1 MTNHTKR
8 YLWLF
13 TSILILSALIP
24 GSAMAQGSYPTD
36 DDVNAVAK
44 QLYCPVCENIPLDA
58 CGTTACEQ
66 WRGIIRDRLSEG
78 WTEDQI
84 KTYFVDQYGD
94 RVLAE
99 PPRSGF
105 NWLVY
110 IVPLLIFVGGFVLL
124 IGAFQRWRK
133 AEPEVSSRKNAKQA
147 VKLKKAS
154 DEDISRVEE
163 ELNKRSKG

>member
-1 MTNHTKR
+1 MINHTKR
-8 YLWLF
+8 FLWLL
-13 TSILILSALIP
+13 TSVLILAALIP
-24 GSAMAQGSYPTD
+24 GSTLAQGSYPTD

-66 WRGIIRDRLSEG
+66 WRGIIRDKLSEG

-84 KTYFVDQYGD
+84 KDYFVDQYGD

-99 PPRSGF
+99 PPKRGF
-105 NWLVY
+105 NLVVY
-110 IVPLLIFVGGFVLL
+110 LVPLLVFVGGFILL
-124 IGAFQRWRK
+124 ILAFQRWRT
-133 AEPEVSSRKNAKQA
+133 AEPEVRSRKNAKRA
-147 VKLKKAS
+147 AESRKAP
-154 DEDISRVEE
+154 DEYISRVEE

>member
-1 MTNHTKR
+1 MINHTKR
-8 YLWLF
+8 FLWLF
-13 TSILILSALIP
+13 TFTLILAVLIP

-66 WRGIIRDRLSEG
+66 WRGIIRDKLSEG

-99 PPRSGF
+99 P
-105 NWLVY
+105 
-110 IVPLLIFVGGFVLL
+110 
-124 IGAFQRWRK
+124 
-133 AEPEVSSRKNAKQA
+133 AKGRF
-147 VKLKKAS
+147 
-154 DEDISRVEE
+154 DH
-163 ELNKRSKG
+163 

>member
-1 MTNHTKR
+1 MINHTKR
-8 YLWLF
+8 FLWLL
-13 TSILILSALIP
+13 TSVLILAALIP

-124 IGAFQRWRK
+124 IRAFQRWRN
-133 AEPEVSSRKNAKQA
+133 AEPGVISGNDVKRTAESRK
-147 VKLKKAS
+147 S
-154 DEDISRVEE
+154 PDEYISRVEE
-163 ELNKRSKG
+163 ELRKRSK